1 MDDNLTP
8 METATENA
16 DRLIAG
22 LVTQATSVMMP
33 EQVELLLLTFASQQE
48 AAEA

>member
-8 METATENA
+8 METAAENT

-22 LVTQATSVMMP
+22 LVAQATTVMMP
-33 EQVELLLLTFASQQE
+33 DQVELLLVTYAAQQE
-48 AAEA
+48 VAEA

>member
-8 METATENA
+8 METASERT

-22 LVTQATSVMMP
+22 LVAQATSVMLP
-33 EQVELLLLTFASQQE
+33 DQVELLLVAYAAQQE
-48 AAEA
+48 IAEA

>member
-22 LVTQATSVMMP
+22 LVTWATSVMMP

>member
-8 METATENA
+8 METARENT

-22 LVTQATSVMMP
+22 LVAQATTVMMP
-33 EQVELLLLTFASQQE
+33 DQEQLLLVAYAAQQE
-48 AAEA
+48 VAEA

>member
-8 METATENA
+8 METARENT

-22 LVTQATSVMMP
+22 LVAQATTVMLP
-33 EQVELLLLTFASQQE
+33 DQVELLLVTYAAQQE
-48 AAEA
+48 VAEA

>member
-8 METATENA
+8 METARENT

-22 LVTQATSVMMP
+22 LVAQATTVMMP
-33 EQVELLLLTFASQQE
+33 DQVELLLVTYAAQQE
-48 AAEA
+48 VAEA